1 MAASGH
7 RAAHLP
13 PRPCLK
19 GAVHLFHSP
28 SLSPQRKSWAKIE
41 EMGQSWSRV
50 QVGPQGCL
58 SVPNYKVRPD
68 SRRGLRVWKLCL
80 RHPRGVASE
89 RPPCGQGWDAAVVCL
104 PGCTCPSA
112 RCSSSLGQTGTP
124 WVAQPDLGQASPPL
138 SLPPPCLTR
147 GGPPPTHWLESLRG
161 SRDDSTPSSN
171 FSAFKTYSTK
181 PRSKGTYI
189 FWPLILLESGLLG
202 CPLVMRE
209 HRAWPSGPRVLAAA
223 ALGGGS
229 SG

>member
-1 MAASGH
+1 MAARGP
-7 RAAHLP
+7 RAARLP

-28 SLSPQRKSWAKIE
+28 LLSPQRKSWTKIE

-58 SVPNYKVRPD
+58 SVPNCKVRPD
-68 SRRGLRVWKLCL
+68 SRQGLHVWKLCL
-80 RHPRGVASE
+80 RHPRGVARE
-89 RPPCGQGWDAAVVCL
+89 HPPCGQGGDAAVVCL
-104 PGCTCPSA
+104 PGRTCPSA
-112 RCSSSLGQTGTP
+112 PCSSSLGQTGTP
-124 WVAQPDLGQASPPL
+124 WGAQPDLGQASPPL

-147 GGPPPTHWLESLRG
+147 GGPPPTHWLAGMIPLHLQTSL
-161 SRDDSTPSSN
+161 PS
-171 FSAFKTYSTK
+171 KPIQTK
-181 PRSKGTYI
+181 PRSKGTDF